1 MFAGHTVRTVRE
13 EGWSGTSNGDLLA
26 RASAS
31 FDVLVPTDRS
41 MEYQQ
46 NMSLYDIAL
55 VVLQGRSNDMIDLAP
70 LVPQALTAMTG
81 ITSGQIVRIGAR
93 E

>member
-1 MFAGHTVRTVRE
+1 MFAGHAVRTVRE

-26 RASAS
+26 LASAS
-31 FDVLVPTDRS
+31 FDVLVTTDQS

-55 VVLQGRSNDMIDLAP
+55 VVLRGRSNDMIDLAP

-81 ITSGQIVRIGAR
+81 IVSGQIVRIGAR